1 MDTKQEQ
8 MNEGFLINNFY
19 VSINIISEVLKL
31 LPYII
36 LSVVIVLGISAFIIG
51 IVEAIGTIV
60 FGFIAFV
67 LLMNV
72 GIAKYML
79 HLHHRYVVHSD
90 RRTMLTR
97 LNGTF
102 MLRLTYN
109 KLINPFLNKV
119 K

>member
-8 MNEGFLINNFY
+8 INEGFLINNFY
-19 VSINIISEVLKL
+19 VSINIVSEVLKL

-51 IVEAIGTIV
+51 IVGAIGTIV
-60 FGFIAFV
+60 YGFVAFV
-67 LLMNV
+67 LMINF

-79 HLHHRYVVHSD
+79 HLHHRYVAQSD
-90 RRTMLTR
+90 KRTMFTR

-109 KLINPFLNKV
+109 KLITPLLNKL